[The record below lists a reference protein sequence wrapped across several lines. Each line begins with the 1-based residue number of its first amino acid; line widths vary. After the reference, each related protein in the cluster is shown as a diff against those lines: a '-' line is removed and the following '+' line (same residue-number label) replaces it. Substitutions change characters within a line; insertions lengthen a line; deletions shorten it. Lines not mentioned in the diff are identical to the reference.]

1 MPFTFHHIG
10 IPTTVPQEGERY
22 SERFRMYTS
31 GGERPLR
38 IQYHRFDEGSPLHKL
53 IQTLPHVAFKVD
65 DLQQAIVGEEV
76 LLGPYTP
83 IKNFHVAIVKRPGIL
98 LEFIETTL
106 TEEEIW
112 DVSKHQDSLLYSNGE

>member
-65 DLQQAIVGEEV
+65 DLQQAIVG
-76 LLGPYTP
+76 GG
-83 IKNFHVAIVKRPGIL
+83 GIIRAL
-98 LEFIETTL
+98 HPHKKFSCGHCKT
-106 TEEEIW
+106 
-112 DVSKHQDSLLYSNGE
+112 SRHSA